1 MIHLLGRGE
10 ADAVP
15 SRPAVHLALR
25 AAAEPQKFSPEL
37 FHKVEQTSDCGFLL
51 LICTAERQTRDM
63 NVQAASP
70 GGMAEIAHALRL
82 AENFCPWHFVQMV
95 FERHR
100 MCNELKSLIQTAV
113 RLDVEIFGVGVRN
126 IEQFLRVA
134 VYRTAVIDFELNAEM
149 TQTFAMKN
157 KVWRVAVF
165 VNNLAVLVPAGRAV
179 SVVVI
184 VLIGAVT
191 VNNAVAVLA
200 EPIASHFKHLVN

>member
-1 MIHLLGRGE
+1 MIYHLQGGFESIQFQRTAEHTDFNRVRIREIDRSVTSGAGILRVAHLLGRGE

-95 FERHR
+95 LKCHR
-100 MCNELKSLIQTAV
+100 MSYKL
-113 RLDVEIFGVGVRN
+113 
-126 IEQFLRVA
+126 
-134 VYRTAVIDFELNAEM
+134 
-149 TQTFAMKN
+149 
-157 KVWRVAVF
+157 
-165 VNNLAVLVPAGRAV
+165 
-179 SVVVI
+179 
-184 VLIGAVT
+184 
-191 VNNAVAVLA
+191 
-200 EPIASHFKHLVN
+200 

>member
-1 MIHLLGRGE
+1 
-10 ADAVP
+10 
-15 SRPAVHLALR
+15 
-25 AAAEPQKFSPEL
+25 
-37 FHKVEQTSDCGFLL
+37 
-51 LICTAERQTRDM
+51 
-63 NVQAASP
+63 
-70 GGMAEIAHALRL
+70 
-82 AENFCPWHFVQMV
+82 
-95 FERHR
+95 

-134 VYRTAVIDFELNAEM
+134 VYRTAVIDFELNSEM